1 MLICIDDFIICP
13 FTSLYFIVRPQAKLH
28 SFNIPYMVWKPR
40 KYITTSNTILYDP
53 KTDIL
58 HFYKIT
64 SLNLY
69 SVLSLFLILLLY
81 GEYFPIA
88 NNYFYKDSKFWQ
100 SDILVCL
107 HGSSFC
113 ITHKNHYSY
122 VMRGRDSMILTIP
135 ELISGAEM
143 KMLSKEFTFV
153 KIKA

>member
-1 MLICIDDFIICP
+1 MLICIDDFIICR
-13 FTSLYFIVRPQAKLH
+13 FISLYFIVRPQAKLH
-28 SFNIPYMVWKPR
+28 SCNIPYMVWKPR

-53 KTDIL
+53 KNDSL
-58 HFYKIT
+58 PFYKII
-64 SLNLY
+64 SSNLY
-69 SVLSLFLILLLY
+69 SVLNLFRICRC
-81 GEYFPIA
+81 FTIC
-88 NNYFYKDSKFWQ
+88 YKDSNFWQ

-135 ELISGAEM
+135 ELISGEEM

>member
-13 FTSLYFIVRPQAKLH
+13 FTSLYFIVRPQAKVH
-28 SFNIPYMVWKPR
+28 SFNIPLYMVWKPR
-40 KYITTSNTILYDP
+40 KYITTSNTILFDL

-58 HFYKIT
+58 HFYKIA
-64 SLNLY
+64 SLNSY
-69 SVLSLFLILLLY
+69 SDSQCFI
-81 GEYFPIA
+81 I
-88 NNYFYKDSKFWQ
+88 FYKDSNFWQ

-113 ITHKNHYSY
+113 IAHKNHYSY

-135 ELISGAEM
+135 ELISAEEM